1 MGERLFPTALRCVDH
16 VARCG
21 SIQAAAKELNVSAS
35 AIDRQI
41 LLLEADLG
49 IALFERRP
57 RGMRLTAAG
66 NVVVALARR
75 WHGEVRRLAAELRA
89 VQGLNQG
96 HLRLIAMD
104 SLVNGVLLTIVER
117 LGREHPLIT
126 FEVEIATTDQAMSAL
141 LAGEAD
147 IGLVFNLKPHRELRV
162 VWSTEL
168 PLGCVMAPGH
178 ELARERQITLQRAT
192 SFPIILQARSLVI
205 RRYLEARH
213 DWLFQSDQPP
223 ISTNSLQLVKQ
234 LARSGRFVA
243 LTSELDVAP
252 ELLDRSLVFIPV
264 RDKAADP
271 QTISVATC
279 ASLPL
284 PQIGRLVA
292 DIMAAETVAML
303 EDVRQR
309 PRSDTVPAPA

>member
-21 SIQAAAKELNVSAS
+21 SIQAAAKELNISAS

-49 IALFERRP
+49 IPLFERRP
-57 RGMRLTAAG
+57 RGMQLTAAG

-75 WHGEVRRLAAELRA
+75 WHGEVRMLGAELRQ

-96 HLRLIAMD
+96 HLRLVAMD
-104 SLVNGVLLTIVER
+104 SLVNGVLLAIVER
-117 LGREHPLIT
+117 LGREHPLISL
-126 FEVEIATTDQAMSAL
+126 EIEIATTDQAMSAL

-162 VWSTEL
+162 VWSTDL
-168 PLGCVMAPGH
+168 PLGCAMAPGH
-178 ELARERQITLQRAT
+178 ELARERQITLQRAAN
-192 SFPIILQARSLVI
+192 FPVVLQARSLVI

-213 DWLFQSDQPP
+213 GWLFKADQPP
-223 ISTNSLQLVKQ
+223 IATNSLQLVKQ

-264 RDKAADP
+264 RDKAAES
-271 QTISVATC
+271 QTISVATS
-279 ASLPL
+279 ARLPL
-284 PQIGRLVA
+284 PQIGQLVA
-292 DIMAAETVAML
+292 DVMAGETAGML
-303 EDVRQR
+303 ADVRKR
-309 PRSDTVPAPA
+309 P